1 MTDVARYVPAAG
13 RAGLT
18 RLYDPALALTMR
30 ERRWRPRLLDA
41 VTAALPHEGTV
52 VDVGAGTGTFALA
65 LANARP
71 DVLVVAVDGDPEAL
85 ALARAKPG
93 ADRVEWR
100 EGLAGSL
107 TTEGGVAT
115 GSADAVVMSLLL
127 HHLTPAAKHA
137 ALTDAHRVLAARG
150 WLHVADWG
158 EPGDLLMRVAF
169 TGLRLLDG
177 FENTRAHAAGELP
190 KLITAAGFAG
200 VERHARLRTL
210 WGRLELLRAR
220 P

>member
-1 MTDVARYVPAAG
+1 VTEVDRYVPAAG

-41 VTAALPHEGTV
+41 VAAGLPHEGTV
-52 VDVGAGTGTFALA
+52 VDVGAGTGTFAIA
-65 LANARP
+65 LAQARP
-71 DVLVVAVDGDPEAL
+71 DVLVIAVDGDPEAL
-85 ALARAKPG
+85 ALGRRKPG
-93 ADRVEWR
+93 AERVEWR

-107 TTEGGVAT
+107 VTDGGVAA

-137 ALTDAHRVLAARG
+137 ALTDARRALAARG
-150 WLHVADWG
+150 RLHVADWG
-158 EPGDLLMRVAF
+158 EPGDLLMKLAF

-177 FENTRAHAAGELP
+177 FENTRAHADGELP
-190 KLITAAGFAG
+190 GIIRAAGFG
-200 VERHARLRTL
+200 DVERHARLRTA

>member
-1 MTDVARYVPAAG
+1 MTKVERYVPAAG

-41 VTAALPHEGTV
+41 VAAGLPHAGTV
-52 VDVGAGTGTFALA
+52 VDVGAGTGTFAIA
-65 LANARP
+65 LARARP
-71 DVLVVAVDGDPEAL
+71 DVLVIGVDGDPQAL
-85 ALARAKPG
+85 EIARAKPG

-100 EGLAGSL
+100 EGLAGGL
-107 TTEGGVAT
+107 TTGDALAE

-127 HHLTPAAKHA
+127 HHLTPDAKHT
-137 ALTDAHRVLAARG
+137 ALVDARRALGARG

-158 EPGDLLMRVAF
+158 DPGDLLMRIAF

-177 FENTRAHAAGELP
+177 FENTRAHADGELP
-190 KLITAAGFAG
+190 AVIRAAGFDG
-200 VERHARLRTL
+200 VERHARLRTA

>member
-1 MTDVARYVPAAG
+1 MTEVSRYVPAAG

-41 VTAALPHEGTV
+41 VVAGLPQAGTV
-52 VDVGAGTGTFALA
+52 VDVGAGTGTFAIA
-65 LANARP
+65 LARARP
-71 DVLVVAVDGDPEAL
+71 DVSVIAVDGDRQAL
-85 ALARAKPG
+85 ELAQRKPG
-93 ADRVEWR
+93 AERVEWR
-100 EGLAGSL
+100 EGLAGGL
-107 TTEGGVAT
+107 TTVDGVAA
-115 GSADAVVMSLLL
+115 GSADAIVMSLLL
-127 HHLTPAAKHA
+127 HHLTPEAKHA
-137 ALTDAHRVLAARG
+137 ALADARRALGPRG

-158 EPGDLLMRVAF
+158 EPGDLLMKIAF

-177 FENTRAHAAGELP
+177 FANTRAHAEGELP
-190 KLITAAGFAG
+190 ELIRAAGFGA
-200 VERHARLRTL
+200 VERHARLRTA